1 LPNYKHKYQLDCY
14 FEKNIYFTF
23 SSWKGFFALT
33 VSEIDC
39 VETAAAPVCSSPG
52 AERGLSASLPEA
64 AAGVS

>member
-1 LPNYKHKYQLDCY
+1 MC
-14 FEKNIYFTF
+14 FTF

-39 VETAAAPVCSSPG
+39 VETAAAVCSSPG
-52 AERGLSASLPEA
+52 AERGLPASLPEA

>member
-1 LPNYKHKYQLDCY
+1 MH
-14 FEKNIYFTF
+14 FTF